1 MIISIANKLTG
12 FYRGCGSVG
21 GIGLDESIETKRVN
35 IYIFTGICVFRG
47 IFRVMCVFLNMSS
60 FDS

>member
-1 MIISIANKLTG
+1 MKAL
-12 FYRGCGSVG
+12 
-21 GIGLDESIETKRVN
+21 KRKELM
-35 IYIFTGICVFRG
+35 YIFTGICVFRG